1 MKRFLVCVLAI
12 FMLCACFGCGQK
24 AENNALWIVTERTT
38 WDRMNGQTW
47 ILIDEFEESHPG
59 ITVRLDILPTDTQ
72 ERSVYLQQ
80 LRTQILRGGGPDGY
94 LLPTSSELTFD
105 NSVGYT
111 FQTVEPLFADAYQAM
126 ENGIFRDI
134 SSLYDADA
142 DLNTETLLQPVM
154 DAGVL
159 EGKRYILPLRYDIPV
174 IYADAEQ
181 MKKAG
186 LPAELLEKDILSLM
200 TAAAET
206 KDLYWSNSAAYY
218 GASALGHWM
227 NYETQGVNVTQEQLR
242 DYFSVYQ
249 TLTAQVVSPDDLYF
263 SYNTK
268 LNVRNYVWKHYKG
281 QFLGNVE
288 VDASMSGREG
298 NLPRYPMH
306 IGTLADLLDYAPI
319 YQYEQAPIHIV
330 PMRGLDG
337 QVVAKVTYYAAVGAG
352 CKNTELTYEFLR
364 QFLTEESQ
372 LEKNRP
378 QSKNAVGDKGR
389 IINTMNASQY
399 PGLIEAG
406 WPVRA
411 EGSLNPLWQM
421 FRKQFY
427 SKNASDA
434 YKDTMRKI
442 GLSDLE
448 ESWAAVLSADVDRV
462 CFGADLG
469 ETFEAYLDML
479 NDPETHVPRSADIDA
494 LSQRLLW
501 QLRLQVGEG

>member
-1 MKRFLVCVLAI
+1 MKKVLVFVLAVL
-12 FMLCACFGCGQK
+12 MLALLFGCARDTDKQ
-24 AENNALWIVTERTT
+24 ELWIVTERTT
-38 WDRMNGQTW
+38 WDRMNGQAW
-47 ILIDEFEESHPG
+47 VLIDKFEESHPG
-59 ITVRLDILPTDTQ
+59 ITVRLDILPTQEQ

-105 NSVGYT
+105 NSTGYLYE
-111 FQTVEPLFADAYQAM
+111 TVEPLFADAYQAM

-134 SSLYDADA
+134 SDLYDTDA
-142 DLNTETLLQPVM
+142 DLHTEALLQPVM

-159 EGKRYILPLRYDIPV
+159 DGKRYILPLRYDIPV
-174 IYADAEQ
+174 IYADEAE

-186 LPAELLEKDILSLM
+186 LSPELLEQNMLSIM
-200 TAAAET
+200 AAAAET

-218 GASALGHWM
+218 RPDALGYWM
-227 NYETQGVNVTQEQLR
+227 DYVNQGVNLTQAQLQE
-242 DYFSVYQ
+242 YFALYQ
-249 TLTAQVVSPDDLYF
+249 TLTAQAVAPDDLYF

-281 QFLGNVE
+281 QFLTGALFAENQN
-288 VDASMSGREG
+288 REG
-298 NLPRYPMH
+298 TLPRYPMH
-306 IGTLADLLDYAPI
+306 IGSLSDLLDYAPV
-319 YQYEQAPIHIV
+319 YQYEQKPIHIV

-352 CKNTELTYEFLR
+352 CEKPELTYEFLR

-372 LEKNRP
+372 LEQNRA
-378 QSKNAVGDKGR
+378 QSKNAIGDRGR
-389 IINTMNASQY
+389 VVNTTNASQY

-406 WPVRA
+406 WPVRS
-411 EGSLNPLWQM
+411 GDSLNALWKVY
-421 FRKQFY
+421 RKQFY
-427 SKNASDA
+427 SKNAADS
-434 YKDTMRKI
+434 YKDTMRGI
-442 GLSDLE
+442 GLADLE
-448 ESWAAVLSADVDRV
+448 ESWAAILDADIDRV
-462 CFGADLG
+462 CFGADLA

-479 NDPETHVPRSADIDA
+479 NDPETHIPTDADIET